1 MTVYAPHL
9 NRCTVQ
15 IDNRVFYLNFSK
27 SDFFPYTFLP
37 TDNFNRI
44 QVWCL
49 RIPKL
54 RIRYIQFTVP
64 TVRLS
69 LRTQST
75 AGIKYT
81 NIRFL
86 HTACALPG
94 KCNRSAKSIFVRLRH
109 DPIVP
114 DMVFRAGQKIDISEN
129 SRHSQFVLIFQI
141 RSVTPFQHQH
151 CQNIFPIYD
160 VFCDIKLAGCMRYLT
175 ISHKHTVHPYVK
187 TGIYPLKVQIDCF
200 IRFFIHPKNFFICP
214 AGIFCR
220 NVWRLIRYRIFLIDI
235 LMTVNSIILPTGRNL
250 YLCTSFCYFRH
261 IKMFRNL
268 LWRPI
273 KCKLPFSVQQ
283 RLTTLS
289 LQIFGN
295 IIGPWIFCPQM

>member
-37 TDNFNRI
+37 TDNFSRI

-129 SRHSQFVLIFQI
+129 PDILSLSWSSRYV
-141 RSVTPFQHQH
+141 P
-151 CQNIFPIYD
+151 
-160 VFCDIKLAGCMRYLT
+160 
-175 ISHKHTVHPYVK
+175 SHHFNTS
-187 TGIYPLKVQIDCF
+187 T
-200 IRFFIHPKNFFICP
+200 
-214 AGIFCR
+214 A
-220 NVWRLIRYRIFLIDI
+220 RIFSPSTMYFVIS
-235 LMTVNSIILPTGRNL
+235 NSLVAWDT
-250 YLCTSFCYFRH
+250 
-261 IKMFRNL
+261 
-268 LWRPI
+268 
-273 KCKLPFSVQQ
+273 
-283 RLTTLS
+283 
-289 LQIFGN
+289 
-295 IIGPWIFCPQM
+295 